1 MLLFRYEELQ
11 YSLSL
16 YGWGVRVESDEEL
29 YNFIFF
35 YILIFASCNTTMY
48 CWFPFFSK
56 NKFISKKR
64 MLKCTVKLQVI
75 LQNYNQNR
83 FFFFFFSF
91 GLYLVKHG
99 KHGFHIIDGPLYC
112 YIISSVYVTH
122 FIS

>member
-1 MLLFRYEELQ
+1 MKSFSTL
-11 YSLSL
+11 SLSL

-35 YILIFASCNTTMY
+35 YILIFASCNKTMY

-75 LQNYNQNR
+75 LQNYNPNWGFF

-99 KHGFHIIDGPLYC
+99 KQGFHIIDGPLYC